1 MNWRRSLL
9 AIVVCIPIVAL
20 LAFGMTRDPG
30 AIPSPLPGKPAPE
43 FALPI
48 MDDAGTVRL
57 AEHRGKVVVLNFWA
71 SWCLQCRDEHSDLS
85 MAANMYRGRGVE
97 FYGVLYNDTPDNGRR
112 WLEAMGGQT
121 YPALIDA
128 GSRTAIEYGL
138 YGVPETFIIDQQG
151 QVVHKKIGPTSISEL
166 ASLIDPLLENAPAI
180 APAPAASDR
189 ETAALPERS
198 TP

>member
-1 MNWRRSLL
+1 MNWRRSLV
-9 AIVVCIPIVAL
+9 AIVICVPIVAL

-30 AIPSPLPGKPAPE
+30 EIPSPLPGKPAPE

-48 MDDAGTVRL
+48 MDDQGLVSL

-71 SWCLQCRDEHSDLS
+71 SWCLQCRDEHTDLS
-85 MAANMYRGRGVE
+85 LAANLYRDRGVE
-97 FYGVLYNDTPDNGRR
+97 FYGVLYNDSPENGRR

-121 YPALIDA
+121 YPALLDD

-151 QVVHKKIGPTSISEL
+151 RVVHKKIGPTTVSEL
-166 ASLIDPLLENAPAI
+166 ASFIDPLLAAAPAGGAAG
-180 APAPAASDR
+180 APEIESQ
-189 ETAALPERS
+189 
-198 TP
+198 